1 MFFYLN
7 DSYGLNTALRY
18 LDEILATSVLTK
30 PSTKAFSAALE
41 DSSPRK
47 DGPALTLDE
56 VATSVDIEEWT
67 TKAKR
72 WGARL
77 AVNSPTPPVFIN
89 GLSIPR
95 TEGWM
100 HAMSARLQ
108 ADVQV
113 TQRAVYEQIVDD
125 DSDLAALLLTGA
137 MARRNAYVVPEDE
150 TKIALVNTV
159 KLAHTHA
166 GIFESLPKVYTDRP
180 AKLTTATMW
189 VVGDFD
195 EADGYQLLEGAAELQ
210 KDSPGINLVLVNNPE
225 VAARTPTLSTM
236 LYQLQEAGFFTAPE
250 RLQQLLAELK
260 PAGELPSIEALVG
273 DVKTAGW
280 SYPDHIAASKFWE
293 TAQELAAQVGF
304 KPGQRGL
311 VVNGRIVGPIPLSED
326 FVAGDFKQLLEY
338 ELSRRI
344 EPVLAAADALGI
356 LEKLHG
362 QAAELTNLVSLTS
375 TSEAPASLFETSVM
389 ARTDAMLKLWKRE
402 YTAIEHGDIDRAI
415 FQVVASIDP
424 ASELAQKMVPILKVL
439 SEMDGVWL
447 RVYLNPERMVREL
460 PIKRFYRHVLES
472 TPKFDDAGQLVD
484 PRARFENIP
493 ELPLLSLS
501 MDVPPSWLVNPEECI
516 YDLDNLKLES
526 LKDRL
531 KGADVEAL
539 YELRSILIEGHSQD
553 VTAGGAPKGVQLVLG
568 TEKEPRFADT
578 IVMANLGYFQFKAN
592 PGFWKMALKEGRS
605 AEIFHIDS
613 VGTTGGYSG
622 QPQKQAGGESA
633 AESEIVLMS
642 FQGATLFPKLS
653 RKPGMDDEDV
663 LEASAVGKSVGDF
676 ATQLLKKAENLMV
689 GAGLLKS
696 TDVELKPQAEIN
708 IFSVAS
714 GHLYERFLNIMMLS
728 VMKHTDKTVKF
739 WFIENFLSPSFKVCF
754 GSRLLP
760 SRPPTDMV
768 RSTLFL
774 RWRKSMGLNTSSSHT
789 SGRTGSVR
797 KRRSSVRFGDTKS
810 CSLMSYSR

>member
-1 MFFYLN
+1 MFFHLQ
-7 DSYGLNTALRY
+7 DSYGLDTALKY
-18 LDEILATSVLTK
+18 LDALLATTAITK
-30 PSTKAFSAALE
+30 PSPKVLSTALE
-41 DSSPRK
+41 RAAPREDK
-47 DGPALTLDE
+47 SALTLDE
-56 VATSVDIEEWT
+56 VAASVDIEEWI

-89 GLSIPR
+89 GLFIPR
-95 TEGWM
+95 IEGWM
-100 HAMSARLQ
+100 QAMSARLQ
-108 ADVQV
+108 ADVHV
-113 TQRAVYEQIVDD
+113 TQRAVYEQLVDD
-125 DSDLAALLLTGA
+125 NSDLGALLLMGA
-137 MARRNAYVVPEDE
+137 TARRNAYVVPEDE
-150 TKIALVNTV
+150 TKVALVNTV
-159 KLAHTHA
+159 KLMRAHA
-166 GIFESLPKVYTDRP
+166 GVFDSLPKVHTDRP
-180 AKLTTATMW
+180 AKLATTTIW

-195 EADGYQLLEGAAELQ
+195 EADGHQLLMGAAELQ
-210 KDSPGINLVLVNNPE
+210 KENPGVDLVLVNNPE
-225 VAARTPTLSTM
+225 VAARTPALSTM
-236 LYQLQEAGFFTAPE
+236 LYQLQKAGFFTAPE
-250 RLQQLLAELK
+250 RLQKLLAEIK
-260 PAGELPSIEALVG
+260 PVGELPNIEALMG
-273 DVKTAGW
+273 DVKTTGW

-293 TAQELAAQVGF
+293 TVQELAAQVSF

-311 VVNGRIVGPIPLSED
+311 VVNGRIVGPIPLSEN
-326 FVAGDFKQLLEY
+326 FVIEDFKQLLEY
-338 ELSRRI
+338 ERSRRI
-344 EPVLAAADALGI
+344 EPVLTAADALGV

-375 TSEAPASLFETSVM
+375 ISEAPVGLFETAAM
-389 ARTDAMLKLWKRE
+389 ARTDAMLKLWKGE

-439 SEMDGVWL
+439 SEMNGVWL
-447 RVYLNPERMVREL
+447 RVYLNPQRMVREL
-460 PIKRFYRHVLES
+460 PVKRFYRHVLES
-472 TPKFDDAGQLVD
+472 APKFDDAGQLAG

-501 MDVPPSWLVNPEECI
+501 MDVPSSWLVNPEECI

-553 VTAGGAPKGVQLVLG
+553 VVAGGAPKGVQLVLG

-613 VGTTGGYSG
+613 VGTTGGYSD
-622 QPQKQAGGESA
+622 QPQQQADGESA

-653 RKPGMDDEDV
+653 RKAGMESEDV
-663 LEASAVGKSVGDF
+663 LEASTAGKSVGDF

-696 TDVELKPQAEIN
+696 TDVEVKPQAEIN

-754 GSRLLP
+754 GSRSLPGFLL
-760 SRPPTDMV
+760 MW
-768 RSTLFL
+768 STAL
-774 RWRKSMGLNTSSSHT
+774 H
-789 SGRTGSVR
+789 
-797 KRRSSVRFGDTKS
+797 
-810 CSLMSYSR
+810 SYDGERVWV